1 MKRKKLSFS
10 LESFPLDVI
19 LNLVVDITDNLEEDS
34 DNNTE
39 EIDQDDDE

>member
-19 LNLVVDITDNLEEDS
+19 LNLVVDNTDNLEKES